1 MDDTDEAQAY
11 QQPPEP
17 SPDLKSLDRLV
28 GTWEMSG
35 DVEGRVSFEWMEGD
49 FFLIQRVDLGQGK
62 GQRIK
67 GIEIIGHER
76 PFGAEPGEEIKSRFY
91 SNAGDTLNYVYEL
104 EGDTLTIWAGEK
116 GSPAYYRGTFGED
129 GDTLTGAWHYPGG
142 GGYEATSTRT
152 NGE

>member
-1 MDDTDEAQAY
+1 VDDTDDAQAY

-35 DVEGRVSFEWMEGD
+35 DVEGRVSFEWMEGG
-49 FFLIQRVDLGQGK
+49 FFLIQRVDLGQGE

-76 PFGAEPGEEIKSRFY
+76 LFGAEPGEEIKSRFY
-91 SNAGDTLNYVYEL
+91 SNTGDTLDYVYEL
-104 EGDTLTIWAGEK
+104 EGDTLTIWAGER
-116 GSPAYYRGTFGED
+116 GSPAYYRGTFGE
-129 GDTLTGAWHYPGG
+129 GSDTITGAWHYPGG
-142 GGYEATSTRT
+142 GGYEATSIRT